1 MLHPKTLN
9 NKIYRLHE
17 RVLRII
23 YSDYKS
29 SFKIT
34 FLKRMAL
41 FESIIEISLAIEIY
55 KFLHDLSPPIVM
67 GNIIKLNKPPTCN
80 LRTHQELYSRN
91 LKTVM
96 YGMKT
101 FFFLAIV
108 PQNIKNCSSLSSFK
122 LIIRKWKPDCP
133 YRLCKCI
140 LKHVGFI

>member
-29 SFKIT
+29 SFKIP

-101 FFFLAIV
+101 FFF
-108 PQNIKNCSSLSSFK
+108 
-122 LIIRKWKPDCP
+122 
-133 YRLCKCI
+133 
-140 LKHVGFI
+140 